1 MDGVHSGNKLISLDF
16 ELVTYRKGCLH
27 AYVNLENG
35 YLTWRD
41 SRQWCNNFTRTLSEG
56 QIQTFHQYMDAC
68 GLMDQMEPSQSV
80 TEDQA
85 CPADS
90 LGTSPGQNSSSWLI
104 TALAGDQSYRL
115 GGSGKMPVC
124 AENLRIL
131 IEKLCRVS
139 FEI

>member
-1 MDGVHSGNKLISLDF
+1 MNLISLDF

-27 AYVNLENG
+27 AYVNLESG

-41 SRQWCNNFTRTLSEG
+41 SRQWCNNFTRTLNES
-56 QIQTFHQYMDAC
+56 QIQTFRSFVEAC
-68 GLMDQMEPSQSV
+68 SLIEQMEPTLSAMD
-80 TEDQA
+80 EQA
-85 CPADS
+85 CAADN
-90 LGTSPGQNSSSWLI
+90 LGTSPGQSASSWMI
-104 TALAGDQSYRL
+104 TALVGDQARRM
-115 GGSGKMPVC
+115 GGSGEMPAC